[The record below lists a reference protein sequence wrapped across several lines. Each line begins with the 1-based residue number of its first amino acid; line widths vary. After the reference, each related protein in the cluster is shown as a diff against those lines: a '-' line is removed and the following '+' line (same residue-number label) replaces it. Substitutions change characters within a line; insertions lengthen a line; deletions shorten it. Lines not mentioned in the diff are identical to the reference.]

1 MVNWRGMLTRY
12 ASEGRVVLRQ
22 VLQSPVLFTPFEE
35 NGRGGYCFKGSASL
49 VGLCEGTLEVIG
61 MASPPG
67 LAPDAVLRTLQP
79 VFEGE
84 ARRRAA

>member
-61 MASPPG
+61 MASLPG
-67 LAPDAVLRTLQP
+67 TGLYRRTQRLHLEI
-79 VFEGE
+79 EGE
-84 ARRRAA
+84 ARTRAA